1 MTSKQMG
8 PAEWGMMVAL
18 SLLWS
23 LTFFVVEIALRE
35 IGPFWLVTG
44 RVAFGAATLW
54 VLVFAMGVRRP
65 ASLADW
71 RDLLVMGLLNNAI
84 PFTCIFWGQV
94 YITSGL
100 ASILNATTP
109 IFTVIVAHLLLADE
123 RATPLKSIG
132 VLFGI
137 AGVIVLIGPEALDGL
152 GSSLWAQI
160 AVVCAAISYGFAS
173 VWGRRLAR
181 LPSITN
187 AAGMLTMSTL
197 LMIPVSFYAEGAPG
211 FDLSLTTWTTIL
223 VLGVACSGLAYIL
236 FFRILER
243 AGATNLM
250 LVTLMI
256 PPGTI
261 MLGALF
267 LGESLTQPAIIG
279 MCLIFAGLAFVDG
292 RLFRRR
298 AAT

>member
-1 MTSKQMG
+1 MTARQMG
-8 PAEWGMMVAL
+8 PAEWAMMIAL
-18 SLLWS
+18 TLLWS

-44 RVAFGAATLW
+44 RLAFGAASLW
-54 VLVFAMGVRRP
+54 ILILVLGIRRP
-65 ASLADW
+65 GSLADW

-84 PFTCIFWGQV
+84 PFSCIFWGQV
-94 YITSGL
+94 HITASL

-109 IFTVIVAHLLLADE
+109 IFTVIAAHLLLSDE
-123 RATPLKSIG
+123 RATPMKSVG

-137 AGVIVLIGPEALDGL
+137 AGVVVLIGPEALQGMT
-152 GSSLWAQI
+152 GSLWGQL
-160 AVVCAAISYGFAS
+160 AVVGAAVSYSLAS

-197 LMIPVSFYAEGAPG
+197 LMIPVSLHTEGAPN
-211 FDLSLTTWTTIL
+211 FDLGWPTWTSIL
-223 VLGVACSGLAYIL
+223 VLGILGSGLAYIL

-261 MLGALF
+261 LLGALF
-267 LGESLTQPAIIG
+267 LDERLTMSAIGG
-279 MCLIFAGLAFVDG
+279 MILIFAGLAFVDG

-298 AAT
+298 AAA